1 MRGSG
6 GAEARRRIEAAF
18 EGEACFATACR
29 FVKMV
34 AKQTTALA
42 RSGGVEVIIFY
53 INTSIRYD

>member
-6 GAEARRRIEAAF
+6 GAEARRRIKAAF

-34 AKQTTALA
+34 AKQTALA
-42 RSGGVEVIIFY
+42 RSEGGELIIFY